1 MKVLYKTASLLL
13 LACLLLTLSACGS
26 SNTPSDAESPDPAP
40 EETQEETQKETLE
53 TLCGED
59 YVTYIVDTIT
69 MQMENRMEKTPEVVF
84 FPIEED
90 APLTDYVTIDT
101 STPFT
106 LDEEDG
112 SITLTFDA
120 GMVTD
125 AENGAQSFRIPLP

>member
-13 LACLLLTLSACGS
+13 LTCLLLTLSACGS

-40 EETQEETQKETLE
+40 EETQEETLE

-84 FPIEED
+84 FSIEED
-90 APLTDYVTIDT
+90 APLTDYVTIDA

>member
-1 MKVLYKTASLLL
+1 MKVLHRTASLLL

-26 SNTPSDAESPDPAP
+26 SDTPSDVESPDSAP
-40 EETQEETQKETLE
+40 EETQEETLE

-90 APLTDYVTIDT
+90 APLTDYVTIDA
-101 STPFT
+101 STLFT

>member
-13 LACLLLTLSACGS
+13 LACLLRTLSACGS

-40 EETQEETQKETLE
+40 EETQEETLE

-90 APLTDYVTIDT
+90 APLTDYVTIDA

>member
-1 MKVLYKTASLLL
+1 MQVKKNTLLL

-40 EETQEETQKETLE
+40 EETQEETLE

-90 APLTDYVTIDT
+90 APLTDYVTIDA

>member
-1 MKVLYKTASLLL
+1 MKVLYRTASLLL

-26 SNTPSDAESPDPAP
+26 SDTPSDVESPDSAP
-40 EETQEETQKETLE
+40 EETQEETLE

-90 APLTDYVTIDT
+90 APLTDYVTIDA

>member
-1 MKVLYKTASLLL
+1 MKVLHRTASLLL

-26 SNTPSDAESPDPAP
+26 SDTPSDVESPDSAP
-40 EETQEETQKETLE
+40 EETQEETLE

-90 APLTDYVTIDT
+90 APLTDYVTIDAG
-101 STPFT
+101 TPFT

-112 SITLTFDA
+112 SIALTFDA

>member
-1 MKVLYKTASLLL
+1 MKVLHRTASLLL

-26 SNTPSDAESPDPAP
+26 SDTPSDVESPDSAP
-40 EETQEETQKETLE
+40 EETQEETLE

-90 APLTDYVTIDT
+90 APLTDYVTIDA

>member
-40 EETQEETQKETLE
+40 EETQEETLE

-84 FPIEED
+84 FPIEEY
-90 APLTDYVTIDT
+90 APLTDYVTIDA

>member
-40 EETQEETQKETLE
+40 EETQEETLE

-84 FPIEED
+84 FPIEEH
-90 APLTDYVTIDT
+90 APLTDYVTIDA

>member
-26 SNTPSDAESPDPAP
+26 SNTPSDAEFPDPAP
-40 EETQEETQKETLE
+40 EETQEETLE

-90 APLTDYVTIDT
+90 APLTDYVTIDA

>member
-40 EETQEETQKETLE
+40 EETQEETLE

-84 FPIEED
+84 FSIEED
-90 APLTDYVTIDT
+90 APLTDYVTIDA

>member
-1 MKVLYKTASLLL
+1 MKVLHRTASLLL

-26 SNTPSDAESPDPAP
+26 SDTPSDVESPDSAP
-40 EETQEETQKETLE
+40 EETQEETLE

-59 YVTYIVDTIT
+59 YVTYIVDTIA

-90 APLTDYVTIDT
+90 APLTDYVTIDA

-125 AENGAQSFRIPLP
+125 VENGAQSFRIPLP

>member
-26 SNTPSDAESPDPAP
+26 SNTPSEAESPDPAP
-40 EETQEETQKETLE
+40 EETQEETLE

-90 APLTDYVTIDT
+90 APLTDYVTIDA

>member
-1 MKVLYKTASLLL
+1 MKVLHRTASLLL

-26 SNTPSDAESPDPAP
+26 SDTPSDVESPDSAT
-40 EETQEETQKETLE
+40 EETQEETLE

-90 APLTDYVTIDT
+90 APLTDYVTIDA

-106 LDEEDG
+106 LDKEDG

>member
-26 SNTPSDAESPDPAP
+26 SNTPSDAESPDLAP
-40 EETQEETQKETLE
+40 EETQEETLE

-90 APLTDYVTIDT
+90 APLTDYVTIDA

>member
-40 EETQEETQKETLE
+40 GETQEETLE

-90 APLTDYVTIDT
+90 VPLTDYVTIDA